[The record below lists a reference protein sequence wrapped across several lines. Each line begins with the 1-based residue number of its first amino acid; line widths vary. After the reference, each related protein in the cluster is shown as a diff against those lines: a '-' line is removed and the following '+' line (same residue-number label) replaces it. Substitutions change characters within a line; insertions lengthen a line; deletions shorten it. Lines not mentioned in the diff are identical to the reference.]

1 ATQSRLADEYEEAY
15 LNPYVAAAR
24 GFVDHVIDP
33 ADSRRVIAASLR
45 MLATKREQIVARKHG
60 NGPL

>member
-1 ATQSRLADEYEEAY
+1 VQADLAEDYRTEM

-24 GFVDHVIDP
+24 GFVDEVIDP
-33 ADSRRVIAASLR
+33 SETRLAVGGAFSRLVS
-45 MLATKREQIVARKHG
+45 KREGLVGRKHG